1 MISIIGYMDDNA
13 NIKVYLKQMGAIPM
27 LTREQE
33 MDLTEKAGNG
43 DLEARTKL
51 VEANLRLVVSVAKK
65 YSNSGIEL
73 LDLIQEGNMGLMK
86 AAEKF
91 EYKRGHK
98 FSTYATWWIRQ
109 GITRSIADTGRTIRL
124 PVHMVETINKM
135 YSEIKRFVNHNG
147 RDPSIEELSK
157 KMKLP
162 VVKIREA
169 IAAARIPISTETQIN
184 SEDKTSTL
192 GDMLEDE
199 VATARM
205 EAISDIDFS
214 VKLKK
219 SLKTLTPREEKIIRM
234 SFGVSED

>member
-1 MISIIGYMDDNA
+1 MDDNT
-13 NIKVYLKQMGAIPM
+13 NIKTYLKQMGAIPM
-27 LTREQE
+27 LNREQE
-33 MDLTEKAGNG
+33 MELTEKAGNG
-43 DLEARTKL
+43 DLEARAKL

-135 YSEIKRFVNHNG
+135 YSEIKKFVNAHG
-147 RDPSIEELSK
+147 RDPSIDELSK
-157 KMKLP
+157 RMKLAVP
-162 VVKIREA
+162 KIREA
-169 IAAARIPISTETQIN
+169 ILAAKIPISTETQIN
-184 SEDKTSTL
+184 TEDKTSTL
-192 GDMLEDE
+192 GDMLIDDKAHAKIES
-199 VATARM
+199 V
-205 EAISDIDFS
+205 SDTDFS
-214 VKLKK
+214 EKLKK
-219 SLKTLTPREEKIIRM
+219 SLKTLSPREEKIIRM
-234 SFGVSED
+234 SFGISED

>member
-1 MISIIGYMDDNA
+1 MDDNQ

-43 DLEARTKL
+43 DLEARAKL

-65 YSNSGIEL
+65 YSHSGIEL

-147 RDPSIEELSK
+147 RDPSIDELAK
-157 KMKLP
+157 KMKIP
-162 VVKIREA
+162 VNKVREA
-169 IAAARIPISTETQIN
+169 IAAAKIPISLETQI
-184 SEDKTSTL
+184 STEDKNATL
-192 GDMLEDE
+192 SDMIEDE
-199 VATARM
+199 NATAKM
-205 EAISDIDFS
+205 ESINDVDFS
-214 VKLKK
+214 NKLKK
-219 SLKTLTPREEKIIRM
+219 SLKTLTPREEKIVRM
-234 SFGVSED
+234 IFGVSEN

>member
-1 MISIIGYMDDNA
+1 MDDNA
-13 NIKVYLKQMGAIPM
+13 NIKTYLKQMGAIPM

-33 MDLTEKAGNG
+33 MELTEKAGNG
-43 DLEARTKL
+43 DLDARRKL

-65 YSNSGIEL
+65 YSHSGMEL
-73 LDLIQEGNMGLMK
+73 LDLIQEGNLGLMK

-135 YSEIKRFVNHNG
+135 YSEIKKFVNSFG
-147 RDPSIEELSK
+147 RDPSIDELAK

-162 VVKIREA
+162 ASKVREA
-169 IAAARIPISTETQIN
+169 IAAAKIPISMETQIN
-184 SEDKTSTL
+184 IDDKSMTL
-192 GDMLEDE
+192 SDVIEDE
-199 VATARM
+199 VSSARPQ
-205 EAISDIDFS
+205 AISDKDFS
-214 VKLKK
+214 HKLKK
-219 SLKTLTPREEKIIRM
+219 SLRNLSPREEKIVRM
-234 SFGVSED
+234 SFGISED

>member
-1 MISIIGYMDDNA
+1 MDDNQ
-13 NIKVYLKQMGAIPM
+13 NIKTYLRQMGAIPM

-33 MDLTEKAGNG
+33 MTLTELAGNG
-43 DLEARTKL
+43 DDVARGKL

-65 YSNSGIEL
+65 YSHSGIEL

-91 EYKRGHK
+91 EYKRGHR

-147 RDPSIEELSK
+147 RDPSMDELAKS
-157 KMKLP
+157 MKLS
-162 VVKIREA
+162 VSKVREA
-169 IAAARIPISTETQIN
+169 IAAAKIPISTETQIN
-184 SEDKTSTL
+184 TEDKTSTL
-192 GDMLEDE
+192 GDMLVDE
-199 VATARM
+199 SATVRM
-205 EAISDIDFS
+205 NAISDVDFS
-214 VKLKK
+214 TKLKK
-219 SLKTLTPREEKIIRM
+219 SLKTLSPREEKIVRM
-234 SFGVSED
+234 SYGVNED